1 VSAPVETIGVE
12 TVGALPPVRHATV
25 GGRRLAYREAGLG
38 PPLLLLHGV
47 GSGAG
52 SWLAQ
57 LASLATRRRV
67 IAWDAP
73 GYGESDRL
81 PDPAPGAADYAAAA
95 LGLADVL
102 RLERFILLGHS
113 LGAIM
118 AAALCARHAARIER
132 LILSAPAAGY
142 GKAPA
147 DERAARIGPR
157 LREMARLGPVGLAEQ
172 RARNLLAPNASAEAI
187 AHVRAVM
194 SQLRPDGYEQ
204 ACRLLGQADIFEDLG
219 AIAVPTLVMCGDA
232 DAVTPEDGCRRIAAA
247 IPGARYETLR
257 GVGHA
262 SYIEDPAQYD
272 AALLRFL
279 EAAA

>member
-1 VSAPVETIGVE
+1 MTAPMNDS
-12 TVGALPPVRHATV
+12 LPPLRHAGV
-25 GGRRLAYREAGLG
+25 DGRRVGYREAGAG

-57 LASLATRRRV
+57 LTSLATQLRV

-73 GYGESDRL
+73 GYGESDGL
-81 PDPAPGAADYAAAA
+81 PDRAPRAADYAAAA
-95 LGLADVL
+95 LGLADAL
-102 RLERFILLGHS
+102 KLDRFVLLGHS

-118 AAALCARHAARIER
+118 AAALCARHPERVLR

-142 GKAPA
+142 GKASA
-147 DERAARIGPR
+147 EERDARVGPR
-157 LREMARLGPVGLAEQ
+157 LSEMALLGPVGLAEK

-187 AHVRAVM
+187 AHVRSVM
-194 SQLRPDGYEQ
+194 SQLRPDGYAQ
-204 ACRLLGQADIFEDLG
+204 AYRLLGHADIFEDLR
-219 AIAVPTLVMCGDA
+219 AISVPTLVMCGNA

-247 IPGARYETLR
+247 IPGAHYETLP

-262 SYIEDPAQYD
+262 AYIENPPQYD
-272 AALLRFL
+272 VALLRFL
-279 EAAA
+279 ERAA

>member
-1 VSAPVETIGVE
+1 MSARAEDAAA
-12 TVGALPPVRHATV
+12 ALPPLRHAEI
-25 GGRRLAYREAGLG
+25 GGRRLAYREAGSG

-57 LASLATRRRV
+57 LASLATQLRV

-73 GYGESDRL
+73 GYGESDGL
-81 PDPAPGAADYAAAA
+81 PDPAPRAADYAAAA
-95 LGLADVL
+95 LGLADAL
-102 RLERFILLGHS
+102 GLERFVLLGHS

-118 AAALCARHAARIER
+118 AAALCARHHERVLR

-142 GKAPA
+142 GKASE

-157 LREMARLGPVGLAEQ
+157 LSEMALLGPAGLADK
-172 RARNLLAPNASAEAI
+172 RARNLLAPNASADAI

-194 SQLRPDGYEQ
+194 AQLRPDGYAQ
-204 ACRLLGQADIFEDLG
+204 ACRLLGQADIFEDLR
-219 AIAVPTLVMCGDA
+219 AIAVPTLVICGSA
-232 DAVTPEDGCRRIAAA
+232 DAVTPEAGCRRVAAA
-247 IPGARYETLR
+247 IPGAQYETLP

-262 SYIEDPAQYD
+262 SYIENPPQYD
-272 AALLRFL
+272 TALLRFL
-279 EAAA
+279 ERAA

>member
-1 VSAPVETIGVE
+1 VSAAAEETI
-12 TVGALPPVRHATV
+12 GALPPLRHVAV
-25 GGRRLAYREAGLG
+25 GGRRLAFREAGSG

-57 LASLATRRRV
+57 LASLASRWRV

-73 GYGESDRL
+73 GYGESDGL
-81 PDPAPGAADYAAAA
+81 PDPAPRAADYAAAA
-95 LGLADVL
+95 LELVDAL
-102 RLERFILLGHS
+102 RLESCALLGHS

-118 AAALCARHAARIER
+118 AAALCARHPTRVER

-142 GKAPA
+142 GTAPA
-147 DERAARIGPR
+147 EEREARIGPR
-157 LREMARLGPVGLAEQ
+157 LSEMARRGPVGLAEA
-172 RARNLLAPNASAEAI
+172 RARNLLAPGATPEAI

-194 SQLRPDGYEQ
+194 AQLRPDGYAQ

-232 DAVTPEDGCRRIAAA
+232 DTITPEDGCRRIAAA
-247 IPGARYETLR
+247 IKGARYETLR

-262 SYIEDPAQYD
+262 SYIEDPPQYD

-279 EAAA
+279 AAAA